1 MLPFL
6 FFFSFYLEL
15 LVPKHTVTHT
25 FTAHLFTTRKDLS
38 QKYTIRTSNS
48 DTRIAA
54 FSFFLSRPCYS
65 FFSLLFDKV
74 NILSKQRGKTGNI
87 TKYVCLSD
95 NNRSIRLRTAG
106 VQLIQLVWKQFW
118 LSFVPHKTI
127 WIMKII
133 FFGWKLV
140 YDGAPRITCFSLVSP
155 YRSAFSLARLVH
167 SHYRWCTTGIS
178 KLHWT

>member
-1 MLPFL
+1 MKTVWCVLTLMADSVHYFSHNVAF

-48 DTRIAA
+48 DTCIAA

-74 NILSKQRGKTGNI
+74 NTLSKQRGKTGNI
-87 TKYVCLSD
+87 TKYVMCVWVTTIGASDWEQQVYGSYSWSGSSCDYLLS
-95 NNRSIRLRTAG
+95 RT
-106 VQLIQLVWKQFW
+106 KQFE
-118 LSFVPHKTI
+118 
-127 WIMKII
+127 
-133 FFGWKLV
+133 
-140 YDGAPRITCFSLVSP
+140 
-155 YRSAFSLARLVH
+155 
-167 SHYRWCTTGIS
+167 
-178 KLHWT
+178 